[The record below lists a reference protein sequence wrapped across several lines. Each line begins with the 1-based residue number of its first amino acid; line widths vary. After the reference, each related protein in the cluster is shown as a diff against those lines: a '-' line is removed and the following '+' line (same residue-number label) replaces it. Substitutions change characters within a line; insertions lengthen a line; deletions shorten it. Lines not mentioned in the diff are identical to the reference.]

1 MQPQQGQT
9 GDIAQNNMAS
19 RVTNG
24 GHELLDADE
33 AIGTVISALEQ
44 FVLYEQHAQDQE
56 LLAIIQKQK
65 AYISQMYNTII
76 DTLQSG
82 HDPQT
87 PTQTYQMA
95 NVSNVTYGL
104 QPAQP
109 KSPAQTVSEIN
120 DECISTYM
128 MNNVKLIATSFTT
141 TALETTN
148 PVLRRIFADSI
159 PNVIELGYEIFL
171 YQNRNGYYDVALL
184 EQQEMQMIKTGFSPA
199 QPNMTQ

>member
-1 MQPQQGQT
+1 
-9 GDIAQNNMAS
+9 
-19 RVTNG
+19 
-24 GHELLDADE
+24 
-33 AIGTVISALEQ
+33 
-44 FVLYEQHAQDQE
+44 
-56 LLAIIQKQK
+56 
-65 AYISQMYNTII
+65 MYNTII

-148 PVLRRIFADSI
+148 SVLRRIFDDSI
-159 PNVIELGYEIFL
+159 PNDIELGYEIYL
-171 YQNRNGYYDVALL
+171 YQNRNGYYDDELL
-184 EQQEMQMIKTGFSPA
+184 EQQEMQMITSGFSPA
-199 QPNMTQ
+199 PPNMTQ